1 MLVKLRNSVRPLRSL
16 GLCLLGVLA
25 SAAVTATLEAVATI
39 DLPGP
44 PGTRFDG
51 RPVARIVVY
60 EALRSN

>member
-1 MLVKLRNSVRPLRSL
+1 ML
-16 GLCLLGVLA
+16 GLLA

-44 PGTRFDG
+44 PGKRFDS

-60 EALRSN
+60 EALRSH